1 MAGTNSDGRK
11 LAIGGN
17 WKMNLDLAGALKLAS
32 ELRNRLGSHRGA
44 EVLVFPPY
52 PFLHPVVERLRNS
65 AIAVGGQDLSTEA
78 SGAFTGA
85 VSTSMLRSVGC
96 THVLVGHS
104 ERRAVFGDD
113 NATVARK
120 LRVALDGGLIPVLCI
135 GETFDQRQAGE
146 TFEILGAQ
154 LDTALD
160 GLDADTLSD
169 MIIAYEPV
177 WAIGTGKVASPEQA
191 EEVHA
196 DLRKQLTERYNS
208 EIANSV
214 RILYGGSVKPDNA
227 AELLR
232 QANIDGALIGGAS
245 LQADDFLAIAT
256 AGAAAVQA

>member
-1 MAGTNSDGRK
+1 MSGTSSDGRR

-17 WKMNLDLAGALKLAS
+17 WKMNLDLAGALELAS

-52 PFLHPVVERLRNS
+52 PFLHPVVERLRDS
-65 AIAVGGQDLSTEA
+65 TIAVGGQDLSTEA

-135 GETFDQRQAGE
+135 GETLDQRQAGQ

-160 GLDADTLSD
+160 GLEASTLSD
-169 MIIAYEPV
+169 MIVAYEPV
-177 WAIGTGKVASPEQA
+177 WAIGTGLTATPAQA
-191 EEVHA
+191 QEVHA
-196 DLRKQLTERYNS
+196 EIRARIAEKLGPTFADALRIQ
-208 EIANSV
+208 
-214 RILYGGSVKPDNA
+214 YGGSVKGSNA
-227 AELLR
+227 AGLLG
-232 QANIDGALIGGAS
+232 QKDIDGALVGGAS
-245 LQADDFLAIAT
+245 LKADGFTAIVRAR
-256 AGAAAVQA
+256 ASA

>member
-177 WAIGTGKVASPEQA
+177 WAIGTGLTATPAQA
-191 EEVHA
+191 QEVHA
-196 DLRKQLTERYNS
+196 EIRGRIAERLGPTFADALRIQ
-208 EIANSV
+208 
-214 RILYGGSVKPDNA
+214 YGGSVKGSNA
-227 AELLR
+227 AGLLG
-232 QANIDGALIGGAS
+232 QKDIDGALVGGAS
-245 LQADDFLAIAT
+245 LKADGFTAIVRAR
-256 AGAAAVQA
+256 ASA